1 MTTGT
6 VTRRLL
12 ATGSVLLV
20 AAFALAWQPVASY
33 AEDTPGN
40 ADPGRMVLVL
50 DSSGSMKERTGAGET
65 KIAAARE
72 ALTAVIGSLPD
83 EQAVGLR
90 VYGAEVFSRD
100 DPGACTDSRLVVP
113 VETGNRDRLREAVGR
128 YTPYGETPIGHA
140 LQEAGRDL
148 GSEGKRTIVLVSD
161 GEPTC
166 TPDPCVVARDLAQQG
181 VDLTIDVVGL
191 DVDGRARD
199 ALSCIADAGNG
210 DYYDVD
216 SADELTASLEKL
228 ATRAGRPYATIGE
241 PVTGT
246 PTSQGAPEIGAGDW
260 LDELGPEDSET
271 SVRTY
276 LVRRTAPGSTLHVGA
291 SVKSARDAG
300 DDWLQV
306 DLSRTDGSS
315 CSSAGEIN
323 QLAEGQLTTAGC
335 GGRPDRH
342 VRRRPHQP
350 RVQHRR
356 DPDRHGDP
364 RERRGRYAAGGAG
377 AGAAPGRDPAS
388 LPERY
393 DGEPPW
399 PAPPSGTASP
409 VTGGSSFQD
418 APLLEPGVYEDSIV
432 PGEVLTYQVEADW
445 GQQVSALVDYPKVTG
460 TKLGDAVGMVDM
472 LTQVRIYDPA
482 RADASQ
488 LSAGGP
494 NSQNWLYDTGE
505 DVGAATLPVA
515 FRNSDRFADQ
525 AGTYTSVSSSRRTP
539 TGSRTWCRSPA
550 PRGHRRAVGRAG
562 VPRRGGRPPRG
573 GLRERGAVRVGGRLA
588 AGACR
593 RGAGHH
599 RDLRGRCVLR
609 VLRGAGTADGARG
622 PRRARGRR
630 RRLPAA
636 AEPGRSG
643 PVALRQNVRVRAR
656 GHRRR
661 RPLRVRQVPP
671 LPTARA
677 ERAEPRRLLQGR
689 VRPDAPPT
697 SPWGSSTGTTRT
709 PGCTTTRWPRSRT
722 LCHRGEAD
730 VPIYDISRDGRV
742 GHHRLSLDGAP
753 YFVAEGIFAQEI
765 VRECVARG
773 LLAEAICVSNHRLVT
788 FWRRLTRDL
797 REHRKPPWVLLRRGL
812 MLLRAE
818 PRVIAHAVEL
828 GCTPMAVE
836 RAYDRIHELVAGPV
850 PLHG

>member
-300 DDWLQV
+300 DDWLKV

-323 QLAEGQLTTAGC
+323 QLAEGQLTTAAAVAGPIDTF
-335 GGRPDRH
+335 GD
-342 VRRRPHQP
+342 VRTSPECSTDETLIATVTRESGEAGTPLEV
-350 RVQHRR
+350 RVLEL
-356 DPDRHGDP
+356 PP
-364 RERRGRYAAGGAG
+364 V
-377 AGAAPGRDPAS
+377 RDPAS

-525 AGTYTSVSSSRRTP
+525 AGTYTVSVFLEEDPDGESYLVPFTLRLGVTGEPSGEPEFLAAGEAASASAAPSASASASPQEPAAGEPGTTGTSAAGASSASSAGPGLP
-539 TGSRTWCRSPA
+539 TVLIGLGALAVVAAGYLLLRS
-550 PRGHRRAVGRAG
+550 
-562 VPRRGGRPPRG
+562 RGGR
-573 GLRERGAVRVGGRLA
+573 
-588 AGACR
+588 
-593 RGAGHH
+593 
-599 RDLRGRCVLR
+599 
-609 VLRGAGTADGARG
+609 AR
-622 PRRARGRR
+622 
-630 RRLPAA
+630 
-636 AEPGRSG
+636 
-643 PVALRQNVRVRAR
+643 
-656 GHRRR
+656 
-661 RPLRVRQVPP
+661 
-671 LPTARA
+671 
-677 ERAEPRRLLQGR
+677 
-689 VRPDAPPT
+689 
-697 SPWGSSTGTTRT
+697 
-709 PGCTTTRWPRSRT
+709 
-722 LCHRGEAD
+722 
-730 VPIYDISRDGRV
+730 
-742 GHHRLSLDGAP
+742 
-753 YFVAEGIFAQEI
+753 
-765 VRECVARG
+765 
-773 LLAEAICVSNHRLVT
+773 
-788 FWRRLTRDL
+788 
-797 REHRKPPWVLLRRGL
+797 
-812 MLLRAE
+812 
-818 PRVIAHAVEL
+818 
-828 GCTPMAVE
+828 
-836 RAYDRIHELVAGPV
+836 
-850 PLHG
+850 